1 MFERKSVKVNTAFSG
16 DEGTDSFV
24 LPRGRA
30 ISAIT
35 LVVRA
40 KNAATHNA
48 PDACE
53 AETVIKAIKKVEI
66 YSGDRVFQSMSGEII
81 KAFDTYKHGRD
92 NYTNL
97 TQYTGGAYPAGWQE
111 AVFTLDFS
119 RHPMDM
125 GCSLPAPLY
134 DSLSMSIDFD
144 FNTTD
149 ANADAAFLTGG
160 ANHTFDVYID
170 VLPIVSRE
178 ALTNM
183 KVIERKKKLDYS
195 TRATGWDLIDLSI
208 SKTKMLRKV
217 LMHCY
222 LAGAPEGGPID
233 EVEYMLNGKVYA
245 TNTWNGWQYR
255 NAQDVGLDFSRTI
268 FTMANSTTDQ
278 YYSRIPAAEPQ
289 FTAMTTTSE
298 DVVLTVDDDK
308 ITMATQTADDLGVL
322 TIDSPVIPATV
333 VMDFDNDLSFRE
345 LASMDELKPQIH
357 ISNATASGAL
367 KVYEETVVNAI

>member
-1 MFERKSVKVNTAFSG
+1 MFETKSVKVDKAFSG

-30 ISAIT
+30 ISAIR
-35 LVVRA
+35 LVARG

-48 PDACE
+48 PDACATE
-53 AETVIKAIKKVEI
+53 DIISAIKKVEI

-81 KAFDTYKHGRD
+81 KAFDTYKNGRD

-97 TQYTGGAYPAGWQE
+97 TQIAGGTYPSGWSE
-111 AVFTLDFS
+111 AVFSLDFS
-119 RHPMDM
+119 RYPMDM
-125 GCSLPAPLY
+125 GCCLPAPLY

-149 ANADAAFLTGG
+149 ANGDAAFLAGG
-160 ANHTFDVYID
+160 SNHRYDVYID
-170 VLPIVSRE
+170 ILPVVSRE
-178 ALTNM
+178 SLTRM
-183 KVIERKKKLDYS
+183 KIIERKKKLDYT

-217 LMHCY
+217 LLHCY

-233 EVEYMLNGKVYA
+233 EVEYMLNGKVYS
-245 TNTWNGWQYR
+245 TNTWDGWQNR
-255 NAQDVGLDFSRTI
+255 NSQDVGLDFVRTI
-268 FTMANSTTDQ
+268 FTKANSVSDQ

-298 DVVLTVDDDK
+298 DVHLTVDDDK

-322 TIDSPVIPATV
+322 TINSAVIPGTV
-333 VMDFDNDLSFRE
+333 VFDFDNDLSLRE
-345 LASMDELKPQIH
+345 LASMAVLKPQIH
-357 ISNATASGAL
+357 LSNATAGAAL
-367 KVYEETVVNAI
+367 KVYEETICSAL